1 MFQRKCKITFISHG
15 STIYSEDNRF
25 NDKSDYPQLNENGYN
40 EIKSITEFIKKRG
53 LKTNKIYSSPA
64 LRCVQSAEI
73 ISDAL
78 KQDFETINN
87 LTNRHWGVW
96 DGLTLNE
103 LEKKYTDGNTTLND
117 IFASK
122 PENGED
128 LIMFNER
135 VNKELSNIISENI
148 RGRVIII
155 THPPVIQ
162 AAIANALSISPENQ
176 YKIYIRPASASQ
188 ISYYE
193 NWASLVYADHVPV

>member
-25 NDKSDYPQLNENGYN
+25 NEKSDYPQLNENGYN
-40 EIKSITEFIKKRG
+40 EIRSITDFIKRRG

-73 ISDAL
+73 ISEAL
-78 KQDFETINN
+78 KQDFETING
-87 LTNRHWGVW
+87 LTNRSWGAW
-96 DGLTLNE
+96 DGLTIDE
-103 LEKKYTDGNTTLND
+103 LEKKYAKDCILSD
-117 IFASK
+117 VFASQ
-122 PENGED
+122 PDSGED
-128 LIMFNER
+128 IVNFNKR
-135 VNKELSNIISENI
+135 INKEITRIISENI

-155 THPPVIQ
+155 THPAIIQ
-162 AAIANALSISPENQ
+162 AAIANVLDIPPKSQFN
-176 YKIYIRPASASQ
+176 IYIRPASASQ